1 MDFSAISHLCEA
13 KIRYLMLPASV
24 IQTFPKRDRARFR
37 ELLKNFDSISVR
49 EIQGTEF
56 TQEYT
61 DKPVVNVLDPT
72 LLLDAEDY
80 AKIAV
85 KPKEKHY
92 LLVYNCL
99 KNNRKML
106 EDAHKIAKER
116 GLEVIEIS
124 VFYTNIFRNK
134 VKLSIGIEEF

>member
-1 MDFSAISHLCEA
+1 M
-13 KIRYLMLPASV
+13 
-24 IQTFPKRDRARFR
+24 
-37 ELLKNFDSISVR
+37 
-49 EIQGTEF
+49 
-56 TQEYT
+56 
-61 DKPVVNVLDPT
+61 
-72 LLLDAEDY
+72 
-80 AKIAV
+80 
-85 KPKEKHY
+85 
-92 LLVYNCL
+92 YNCL

>member
-1 MDFSAISHLCEA
+1 MCI
-13 KIRYLMLPASV
+13 
-24 IQTFPKRDRARFR
+24 RDR
-37 ELLKNFDSISVR
+37 LKNFDSISVR

-124 VFYTNIFRNK
+124 VFYTNIDVYKRQSFYRPDSRLMPLY
-134 VKLSIGIEEF
+134 VTMIRWQ